1 MMANG
6 FGVDLSDLKLLE
18 QDLKLLTKVE
28 QRRSIKKGL
37 RKGANLLRD
46 EVKKR
51 VPVKTGKLKK
61 NIVSGQRGNMA
72 GVYIR
77 GTNKEGT
84 NSDTTMKAD
93 DPKNA
98 FYWRLVEYG
107 TSHSPAQPFIRPAFD
122 DKESEAEKAVIDGI
136 MEDID
141 KVLLK

>member
-1 MMANG
+1 MANHIG
-6 FGVDLSDLKLLE
+6 MDLSELALLD
-18 QDLKLLTKVE
+18 QDLKLLSKVE
-28 QRRSIKKGL
+28 QRKSIKKGL

-46 EVKKR
+46 ETR
-51 VPVKTGKLKK
+51 RRAPVQTGKLKK

-77 GTNKEGT
+77 GTNDEGT

-98 FYWRLVEYG
+98 FYWRFVEYG
-107 TSHSPAQPFIRPAFD
+107 TSRSPAKPFIRPAFD
-122 DKESEAEKAVIDGI
+122 SKEVEAEKEVIKGI

-141 KVLLK
+141 KVLLR